1 MSEHNEAEMRN
12 DISEYLQLAAKIKH
26 LEAEQALL
34 KEHLEKGMSAAGV
47 LEVAG
52 TDGKATMQAKNEYKF
67 DVGGILRVVPGV
79 VAKLKITNEVFNQ
92 ILVGNEAAIGPMR
105 TVSKTTYPIVVKANK

>member
-34 KEHLEKGMSAAGV
+34 KEHLEKGMATLGV
-47 LEVAG
+47 LEVVG

-67 DVGGILRVVPGV
+67 DVAGILKVVPAV
-79 VAKLKITNEVFNQ
+79 VAKLKITNEEFNK
-92 ILVGNEAAIGPMR
+92 ILVGNEAAIGPFR
-105 TVSKTTYPIVVKANK
+105 TVAKTTYPIVVKANK